1 MIFCKNCVLDNSTS
15 KLRFDRNGV
24 CNYCIEFEKSQK
36 HSSNSTYSYSNLL
49 ELIKEI
55 KKKNSKK
62 KYDCIIGLSGGV
74 DSSYLAYLA
83 VKNFGLRPL
92 AVHFDNG
99 WNSKLAVENVHKLV
113 TKLKLDLRTYV
124 INWEEFKDL
133 QLAYLKSSVID
144 IEVPTDH
151 FIMATMHK
159 YAYQN
164 GIKYILNGCNFAS
177 ESIMPKRVEFPQR
190 RPRKSIRHS

>member
-1 MIFCKNCVLDNSTS
+1 M
-15 KLRFDRNGV
+15 
-24 CNYCIEFEKSQK
+24 
-36 HSSNSTYSYSNLL
+36 
-49 ELIKEI
+49 
-55 KKKNSKK
+55 
-62 KYDCIIGLSGGV
+62 
-74 DSSYLAYLA
+74 AYLA
-83 VKNFGLRPL
+83 VKKFGLRPL

-133 QLAYLKSSVID
+133 QLAYLKSSVVD
-144 IEVPTDH
+144 IELPTDH

-164 GIKYILNGCNFAS
+164 GIKYILNACNFAS
-177 ESIMPKRVEFPQR
+177 ESIMPKGWNFHKEDLENLLDIHSKFGQKNLRVSFFGL
-190 RPRKSIRHS
+190 KKGFLSAYIRY